1 MRNEVIKI
9 LMKYTSF
16 DINDST
22 TMEEIGLSSFDIF
35 CIISELEE
43 NGMHVNYD
51 KLALVKTVEEFIE
64 AINEY

>member
-9 LMKYTSF
+9 LKKHTSF

-43 NGMHVNYD
+43 NEMHVNYD
-51 KLALVKTVEEFIE
+51 KLALVKMVKEFIE
-64 AINEY
+64 AVNE